1 MTKTAFDKLVNEI
14 DKENK
19 KHSKIFKHKEKV
31 EIMDVPEFSLPRNVY
46 KRVKEYKDG
55 M

>member
-1 MTKTAFDKLVNEI
+1 MTKETFDKLVKEI
-14 DKENK
+14 DKENEK
-19 KHSKIFKHKEKV
+19 RSRVFKHKEKLA
-31 EIMDVPEFSLPRNVY
+31 IMDVPEFSLPRNVY

>member
-19 KHSKIFKHKEKV
+19 KHSKAFTRKEKIAIV
-31 EIMDVPEFSLPRNVY
+31 DVPEFSLPNNVY

>member
-1 MTKTAFDKLVNEI
+1 MTKESFDKLVGEI

-19 KHSKIFKHKEKV
+19 KRANVFKHKEKIA
-31 EIMDVPEFSLPRNVY
+31 IMDVPEFSLPHEVY

>member
-1 MTKTAFDKLVNEI
+1 MTKATFDKLVKEI
-14 DKENK
+14 DKENGK
-19 KHSKIFKHKEKV
+19 RSRVFKYKEKLA
-31 EIMDVPEFSLPRNVY
+31 IMDVPEFSLPRNVY